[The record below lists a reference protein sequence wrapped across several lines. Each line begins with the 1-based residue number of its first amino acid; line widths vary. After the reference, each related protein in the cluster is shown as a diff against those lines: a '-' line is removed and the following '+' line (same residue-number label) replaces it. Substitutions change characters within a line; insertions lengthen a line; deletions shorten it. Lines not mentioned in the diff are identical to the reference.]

1 MLSAFRCC
9 WLNPMYKASESI
21 VQPVLPQI
29 NLFMGK
35 RAECLFHHSRN
46 YAETR
51 FFHQNTSET
60 GILPV
65 PPKMNVLERHQSLP
79 LKQ

>member
-1 MLSAFRCC
+1 
-9 WLNPMYKASESI
+9 MYKACEAI
-21 VQPVLPQI
+21 AQPLLPQI

-46 YAETR
+46 YAEIW

-60 GILPV
+60 GRMPV
-65 PPKMNVLERHQSLP
+65 PPKMNVVERHQSLP